1 MVILPQRWIAST
13 PVRVG
18 GTSDLE
24 DRHVPAGETII
35 AAMTS
40 QRTAVITG
48 GGGGIGLACARAL
61 RTGAERLVLADV
73 DPERLEAATKD
84 LAGAGP
90 AIVGVA
96 CDVSDPD
103 SVRRLAEVCADSGP
117 LACLVH
123 TAGLSPTMADGG
135 RIFDVNLVGT
145 ARLVEAF
152 LPLAGVG
159 AVAVCVASQA
169 GHLAAAAATPEIDA
183 LLDDPLRPD
192 LLERL
197 AALRRALMEPAAAYA
212 LSKRGVIR
220 LAARAASAWG
230 ARGARI
236 VSLSPGVIDTRMGRQ
251 EYERQ
256 HFMATM
262 VAKTPL
268 ARIGRPDEIA
278 SVVAF
283 LVSEAAS
290 FVTGTDILVDGG
302 STEAVRQL
310 LAGAPSP

>member
-1 MVILPQRWIAST
+1 MAR
-13 PVRVG
+13 
-18 GTSDLE
+18 
-24 DRHVPAGETII
+24 
-35 AAMTS
+35 

-61 RTGAERLVLADV
+61 GAAADRLVLAEIDAA
-73 DPERLEAATKD
+73 RLEAATKALEGEG
-84 LAGAGP
+84 LAV
-90 AIVGVA
+90 VGVP
-96 CDVSDPD
+96 CDVTDPG
-103 SVRRLAEVCADSGP
+103 SVRRLADVCVDSGE

-123 TAGLSPTMADGG
+123 TAGLSPTMADGR

-145 ARLVEAF
+145 ARLLEAF
-152 LPLAGVG
+152 VLLARAGT
-159 AVAVCVASQA
+159 VAVCVASQA
-169 GHLAAAAATPEIDA
+169 GHLAAAAATSAIDA
-183 LLDDPLRPD
+183 LLDEPLRPD

-197 AALRRALMEPAAAYA
+197 AALGPGFAEPAAAYA

-220 LAARAASAWG
+220 LAARSASAWG

-236 VSLSPGVIDTRMGRQ
+236 VSLSPGVIDTGMGRR

-256 HFMATM
+256 PFMATM
-262 VAKTPL
+262 VEKTPL
-268 ARIGRPDEIA
+268 GRIGRPEEIA

-302 STEAVRQL
+302 STEAVRRL
-310 LAGAPSP
+310 MAGGGV